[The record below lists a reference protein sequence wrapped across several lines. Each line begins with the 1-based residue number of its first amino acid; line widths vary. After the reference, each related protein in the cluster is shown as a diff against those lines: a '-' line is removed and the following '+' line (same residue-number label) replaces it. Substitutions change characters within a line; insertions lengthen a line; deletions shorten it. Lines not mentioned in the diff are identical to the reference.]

1 MVVNLDATVDA
12 IKKAQEEAEL
22 MSRVLDLK
30 NEINEPSR
38 SFFNGREKHRHCV
51 RWHSLNRMS
60 TRREEIINDGRIL

>member
-1 MVVNLDATVDA
+1 
-12 IKKAQEEAEL
+12 